1 MSNNKID
8 KHIDSNIHQHVLSN
22 DEIAIYQNI
31 IDKFEQQRN
40 YILHNQTKEY
50 DFRLL
55 TKQII
60 EFNNYITLIKS
71 QKNMNSFRKEIIE
84 SSRDIIPAID
94 NIINRNFNRINENF
108 YSIIKQF
115 RNVKKRYYDTML
127 YNFI

>member
-1 MSNNKID
+1 MRNYQTNK
-8 KHIDSNIHQHVLSN
+8 KFDSDMHQHVLTD
-22 DEIAIYQNI
+22 DEIMIYQNI
-31 IDKFEQQRN
+31 IDKFEQQKN

-94 NIINRNFNRINENF
+94 NIINRNFNKINENF

>member
-1 MSNNKID
+1 MCNNKINN
-8 KHIDSNIHQHVLSN
+8 HIDSNIHQHVLSD
-22 DEIAIYQNI
+22 DEIMIYQNI
-31 IDKFEQQRN
+31 IDKFERQRN

-55 TKQII
+55 NKQII
-60 EFNNYITLIKS
+60 EFNNYITIIKS

-94 NIINRNFNRINENF
+94 NIINRNFNIINENF

-127 YNFI
+127 YKFI